1 MSEGNFIALL
11 GGLMVLVGYG
21 FFIIFY
27 RYHKGSEEV
36 LDWQRRLDEIGVI
49 STKEKEAAL
58 SLIKDQG
65 SPDSYFRSKLP
76 RVEGLRQWMQH
87 AGLDMNP
94 ALFISVFVVIGFII
108 GLSFFIGMRI
118 SLLLSS
124 LIGVLFS
131 FLLPWMVV
139 AFLTHRRKQ
148 AFLEEFPIALDVIR
162 RALRAGYSSDRAL
175 EMVAEQQK
183 GPIGTVFHTISEKMR
198 LGEAAEAVLAD
209 MANRLGVD
217 EFRMLA
223 IVLVLQ
229 RETGG
234 SLAEATDNFAKII
247 RSRQS
252 LRKKIKA
259 LSAEVRVTAMIL
271 TSIPFFITG
280 AIFISSPQYLDP
292 LFLTDRGHTLLLVA
306 AGMLFVG
313 VGTMMRMAYKDI
325 Y

>member
-11 GGLMVLVGYG
+11 GGLLVLVGYG
-21 FFIIFY
+21 FFIVFY
-27 RYHKGSEEV
+27 RYHKGNEEV

-58 SLIKDQG
+58 SLLKDQG
-65 SPDSYFRSKLP
+65 SPDSYFKSKLP
-76 RVEGLRQWMQH
+76 RVEGLQQWIQH
-87 AGLDMNP
+87 AGINMNP
-94 ALFISVFVVIGFII
+94 TLFITIFIII
-108 GLSFFIGMRI
+108 GLIIFLTFFMVLRLNLLIS
-118 SLLLSS
+118 SLLGIS
-124 LIGVLFS
+124 FS
-131 FLLPWMVV
+131 FLLPWILVTI
-139 AFLTHRRKQ
+139 FTHRRKKE
-148 AFLEEFPIALDVIR
+148 FLDEFPIALDVIR

-183 GPIGTVFHTISEKMR
+183 GPIGKIFHTISEKMR
-198 LGEAAEAVLAD
+198 LGESAEAVLAD

-247 RSRQS
+247 RSRQT
-252 LRKKIKA
+252 LRKKVKA

-271 TSIPFFITG
+271 TAIPFFIMG
-280 AIFISSPQYLDP
+280 AIFVSSPRYLDP
-292 LFLTDRGHTLLLVA
+292 LFYTDRGHTLLLIGG
-306 AGMLFVG
+306 GMLFLG
-313 VGTMMRMAYKDI
+313 IGIMMRMAYKDI